1 MQLRTLRTKVM
12 VARPPRECSVCAHS
26 AYAVN
31 ALHVCSRPIPQATLS
46 IYILTPTEGEY
57 GDEGSPF
64 VQLLKQYMTRDP
76 AAPVAAGDTLEDAG
90 GGRNSLTCKGGQ
102 AAAHLLELAA
112 RAAEALA
119 KCPTSAAGGSG
130 GGFGSDSGSAAKAA
144 EAWAGS
150 PAAGSGR
157 GGGSVQLGSGSAPGG
172 LPDAV
177 QTAVA
182 DSWQVGHGLVW
193 LHGFLC

>member
-1 MQLRTLRTKVM
+1 MLGHAK
-12 VARPPRECSVCAHS
+12 SVV
-26 AYAVN
+26 YAVN
-31 ALHVCSRPIPQATLS
+31 ALHMCSCPEPLAMLS
-46 IYILTPTEGEY
+46 IYSATPTEGEY
-57 GDEGSPF
+57 GDKGSPF

-76 AAPVAAGDTLEDAG
+76 AAPVAAGDLEDAG
-90 GGRNSLTCKGGQ
+90 GGRSSLTCQGAQ
-102 AAAHLLELAA
+102 AADQLLELAA

-119 KCPTSAAGGSG
+119 KGPTSAAGGSG
-130 GGFGSDSGSAAKAA
+130 GGCGSDSGSAAKAA
-144 EAWAGS
+144 EARARS

-157 GGGSVQLGSGSAPGG
+157 GGGGVQSGPGLGSVPGG

-177 QTAVA
+177 QVAVA